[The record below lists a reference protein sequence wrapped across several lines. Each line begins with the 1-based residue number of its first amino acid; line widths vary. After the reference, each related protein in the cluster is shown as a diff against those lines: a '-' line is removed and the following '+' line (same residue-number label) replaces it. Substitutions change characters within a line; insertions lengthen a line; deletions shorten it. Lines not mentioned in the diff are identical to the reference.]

1 MYDTA
6 FFVCNPR
13 RLEDLWV
20 PHFSENERPFQ
31 ILRTVTLSAIDYEN
45 FITDMLADR
54 AFLEDT
60 PPQDDSGIYHCILI
74 HQRGK
79 TDGVLV
85 VPAGTHVELAAYLD
99 AKTPEIDK
107 ESTPNAQ
114 DALNSSA
121 EYLKSLSAQEIRQL
135 LIIEL
140 YSEEPHVEFIKIAT
154 AALAEKDARF
164 AQNIDAEKAYQEFI
178 KTCNTYK
185 SLFDEIQ

>member
-1 MYDTA
+1 MFGYA
-6 FFVCNPR
+6 YFIKRPR
-13 RLEDLWV
+13 RIEDLQELHAV
-20 PHFSENERPFQ
+20 DAEQGYDIQKVVSLPR
-31 ILRTVTLSAIDYEN
+31 IDYEN

-60 PPQDDSGIYHCILI
+60 PPQDDSGIFHCILI
-74 HQRGK
+74 RQRGK
-79 TDGVLV
+79 KDGVLV

-121 EYLKSLSAQEIRQL
+121 EYLKSLSAQELRQL
-135 LIIEL
+135 LILEL
-140 YSEEPHVEFIKIAT
+140 YSEETHVEFIKNAT
-154 AALAEKDARF
+154 AALAEKDASF